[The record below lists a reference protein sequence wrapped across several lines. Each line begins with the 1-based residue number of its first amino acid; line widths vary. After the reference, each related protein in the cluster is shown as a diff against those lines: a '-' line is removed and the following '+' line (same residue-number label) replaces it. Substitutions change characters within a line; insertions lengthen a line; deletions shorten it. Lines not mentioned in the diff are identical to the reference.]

1 MWFLLLAFLA
11 QSADFQADGLKALDA
26 NKFEDAAALFSK
38 AVAADPKDYGA
49 HFNLALA
56 YSMLGRDAD
65 AIPEYKTVLELH
77 PGLYEAEMNLG
88 VSLLQT
94 KDAAAAIPHLQAA
107 AQQKPKEFRPA
118 FYLGEAL
125 FANRQFPEAESAY
138 TTALAL
144 DPTSAPSELGLG
156 RAMARQAHLADA
168 APHYRKAGTLDP
180 SYKDALLELAS
191 LYEDNHQSPEAIA
204 IYREFPSDPRASQ
217 RVGSLLLESG
227 NAADAIPRLEA
238 AVAQNP
244 TNVNRLQL
252 AQAYAREKQPAKA
265 EPLAALAVAAAPEDT
280 DVRMFYA
287 RLLRDQRKFAEAAIQ
302 FVAVAKT
309 KPDLVVAWNELAG
322 VYMISEKYVEALS
335 AYDQVRAL
343 GAETNANFFFRGL
356 ACDRL
361 NQPKDALENYN
372 RFLAGSLGA
381 NPNQEFQARQRVK
394 TLEREL
400 GKR

>member
-1 MWFLLLAFLA
+1 M
-11 QSADFQADGLKALDA
+11 
-26 NKFEDAAALFSK
+26 
-38 AVAADPKDYGA
+38 
-49 HFNLALA
+49 
-56 YSMLGRDAD
+56 
-65 AIPEYKTVLELH
+65 
-77 PGLYEAEMNLG
+77 
-88 VSLLQT
+88 
-94 KDAAAAIPHLQAA
+94 
-107 AQQKPKEFRPA
+107 
-118 FYLGEAL
+118 
-125 FANRQFPEAESAY
+125 
-138 TTALAL
+138 
-144 DPTSAPSELGLG
+144 
-156 RAMARQAHLADA
+156 
-168 APHYRKAGTLDP
+168 
-180 SYKDALLELAS
+180 
-191 LYEDNHQSPEAIA
+191 
-204 IYREFPSDPRASQ
+204 
-217 RVGSLLLESG
+217 LESG

-252 AQAYAREKQPAKA
+252 AQACTRAKKQFTKA

-356 ACDRL
+356 ANDRL

-394 TLEREL
+394 TLEREEV